1 VIKHKPARGSL
12 ADRKAITVSKVTKT
26 PGPSRLAKKPIDVDI
41 ESDEDEPV
49 VQRKAAVK
57 RDAQQAFEQTENGS
71 RKRRSTSPAEKGS
84 TAAKPTVSEAHI
96 DQKKPA
102 VEAKSATESKVAVD
116 KRSAVEKPAAEKKST
131 DTTKSVDTRSVEA
144 SKAAPKTLDNMDP
157 VDVAES
163 KASPKVTTR
172 KTIKLSDYM
181 ALKKSKESKI
191 ASDVQNSIDAT
202 KQKPSSDDDT
212 RTPIPE
218 SEDTPPPCSKEEIAL
233 ETKPVVSSTSKD
245 SDEDATKD
253 TTKEST
259 SKSSSIGSA
268 SPPDRPAAR
277 RSLGGKGARK
287 PGDAGVAR
295 VVKKVKKQVRLGD
308 VEEDAS
314 IVDDDD
320 EELKVDIDIHARKAL
335 ENQGLATDAILTE
348 KRRRSSSSS
357 SSELRKEKRK
367 RAEDDEASGSDVK
380 KMDRKTAE
388 DEVGIASSTFSPKL
402 KLTRPQ
408 KRHDAPS

>member
-26 PGPSRLAKKPIDVDI
+26 PGPSRLAKKPIDEDI

-57 RDAQQAFEQTENGS
+57 RDAQQAFEQTDNGS
-71 RKRRSTSPAEKGS
+71 RKRRSTSPVEKGS
-84 TAAKPTVSEAHI
+84 TAAKSTFNETHI

-102 VEAKSATESKVAVD
+102 VEAKSAPESKVAVD
-116 KRSAVEKPAAEKKST
+116 KRSAVEKPAAEKKPSN
-131 DTTKSVDTRSVEA
+131 TTKSVDARSVEA
-144 SKAAPKTLDNMDP
+144 SKAVPKTLENMDP

-163 KASPKVTTR
+163 KASPKVTSR
-172 KTIKLSDYM
+172 KTMKLSDYM

-191 ASDVQNSIDAT
+191 ASDVQNSTDAT
-202 KQKPSSDDDT
+202 EQKPSSDDDT
-212 RTPIPE
+212 RIPIPE
-218 SEDTPPPCSKEEIAL
+218 SEDIPPPSSKEIAL
-233 ETKPVVSSTSKD
+233 KTKPVVSSTSKD

-259 SKSSSIGSA
+259 SNSSSIGSA
-268 SPPDRPAAR
+268 SPTDRPAAR
-277 RSLGGKGARK
+277 RSLGGKGARR

-295 VVKKVKKQVRLGD
+295 IVKKAKKQVRPAD
-308 VEEDAS
+308 VEEDAF
-314 IVDDDD
+314 IVGDDDKKL
-320 EELKVDIDIHARKAL
+320 EVDIDIHARKAL

-367 RAEDDEASGSDVK
+367 RAEEASRSDVK
-380 KMDRKTAE
+380 KTDRKTAE

>member
-1 VIKHKPARGSL
+1 
-12 ADRKAITVSKVTKT
+12 
-26 PGPSRLAKKPIDVDI
+26 
-41 ESDEDEPV
+41 
-49 VQRKAAVK
+49 
-57 RDAQQAFEQTENGS
+57 
-71 RKRRSTSPAEKGS
+71 
-84 TAAKPTVSEAHI
+84 
-96 DQKKPA
+96 
-102 VEAKSATESKVAVD
+102 
-116 KRSAVEKPAAEKKST
+116 
-131 DTTKSVDTRSVEA
+131 
-144 SKAAPKTLDNMDP
+144 

-163 KASPKVTTR
+163 KASPKVDSK

-191 ASDVQNSIDAT
+191 ASDIQNSTDAT
-202 KQKPSSDDDT
+202 EQKPRSDDDI

-218 SEDTPPPCSKEEIAL
+218 SKDTPPPCSKEEIAL
-233 ETKPVVSSTSKD
+233 DSKPVVSSTFKD

-268 SPPDRPAAR
+268 SLTDGTAAR

-295 VVKKVKKQVRLGD
+295 VVKKAKKQVHPGD
-308 VEEDAS
+308 VEEDAF

-320 EELKVDIDIHARKAL
+320 DDYDDKELEVDIDINARKAL

-388 DEVGIASSTFSPKL
+388 DEVGIRVIDFSSETEANK
-402 KLTRPQ
+402 TTE
-408 KRHDAPS
+408 AP